1 MCFIR
6 VWLFPQQKSVYSQWD
21 DERTFQWNSGVKQ
34 EACVQAVVCLV
45 KMLVVTWRQRGYQS
59 SILFTTPWRQ
69 CGGQRWGGSG
79 LRQGEGEDGG
89 WGLRREGPRTQGRE
103 SGGTPQRKELLQED
117 TPRVTINLQLE
128 ELGKWQCYLFFS
140 GGGIQAEEQSLK
152 GRSLVLY
159 MLSGHGR
166 QPVSSMWSL
175 GEMGQR
181 ERHLRVFNSLRPRRL
196 KARSLESLPRQLSRL
211 PSGSVF
217 TSSPPCQIQMS
228 GNPHTHTQPSVTAP
242 GNCSESRFPALS
254 IPAPQHSLLL
264 PRWER
269 SCRRTWVLDIF
280 CIWNISHV
288 SLPVDLTSPAKPT
301 HKITCSGKLY
311 TTFPFWGWALFPETA
326 RELQCLLLLQCACP
340 MSMSIYCSECTQE
353 LVSM

>member
-1 MCFIR
+1 MR
-6 VWLFPQQKSVYSQWD
+6 
-21 DERTFQWNSGVKQ
+21 ERTGGEGLEEKAHAPREGRAEGHRRGRSCCKRTLQGSLLIFSLKNSGNGN
-34 EACVQAVVCLV
+34 A
-45 KMLVVTWRQRGYQS
+45 
-59 SILFTTPWRQ
+59 I
-69 CGGQRWGGSG
+69 
-79 LRQGEGEDGG
+79 
-89 WGLRREGPRTQGRE
+89 
-103 SGGTPQRKELLQED
+103 
-117 TPRVTINLQLE
+117 
-128 ELGKWQCYLFFS
+128 FFS

-211 PSGSVF
+211 PSGSLF

-264 PRWER
+264 PR
-269 SCRRTWVLDIF
+269 
-280 CIWNISHV
+280 
-288 SLPVDLTSPAKPT
+288 
-301 HKITCSGKLY
+301 
-311 TTFPFWGWALFPETA
+311 
-326 RELQCLLLLQCACP
+326 
-340 MSMSIYCSECTQE
+340 
-353 LVSM
+353 